1 MQAERAAAEAA
12 RDKARQPRQ
21 EDDDGPATSP
31 RTLRAVFQPTFAPP
45 HMEHLRGLSDA
56 DRGRVLRFYCVW
68 DNTKNIFGEKLAF
81 ALHYYM
87 ADGTVEIREVHMRN
101 SGREPF
107 PLLLSRRKLPKT
119 TPPVCE
125 LGAPVT

>member
-1 MQAERAAAEAA
+1 MA
-12 RDKARQPRQ
+12 
-21 EDDDGPATSP
+21 
-31 RTLRAVFQPTFAPP
+31 
-45 HMEHLRGLSDA
+45 HLAGVKDA
-56 DRGRVLRFYCVW
+56 DRERVLRFNCVW
-68 DNTKNIFGEKLAF
+68 DNTKSVFGEKLAF

-87 ADGTVEIREVHMRN
+87 SDGTVEIREVHMRN

-125 LGAPVT
+125 LGRGHRRYMGLHAAARLDAAPASGHEAAITDWWAMQLAAA